1 LLAPPGGTGSAIL
14 GVEEGSQPV
23 PRRLR
28 LLEEVSVMRVRIS
41 PEMDFYIDME
51 LQGVT
56 ERTRDLD
63 IQQYEKVVYDEFI
76 SRIRKAFPE
85 GDFRVVTF
93 DFNLARESSHRA
105 A

>member
-1 LLAPPGGTGSAIL
+1 
-14 GVEEGSQPV
+14 
-23 PRRLR
+23 
-28 LLEEVSVMRVRIS
+28 MRVRVS

-76 SRIRKAFPE
+76 SRLRKAFPE
-85 GDFRVVTF
+85 SDFRVIIF
-93 DFNLARESSHRA
+93 DFNLARESNHRVA
-105 A
+105 